1 MNGIRTLMFALFG
14 MLALSASACATV
26 GGGSQRVLRLHT
38 TPDYAK
44 ATVNGGE
51 EHGANSTIELSG
63 MGPYKIEFKKDGYYP
78 QTVVLDASLNLY
90 FFGNLILGPF
100 FPVGMLVD
108 VLTGAIHTVDH
119 PDVRVDL
126 KPIVVASDGLVAPS
140 KPEQATVT
148 PASMSMALTAEP
160 PPETQP
166 KKKVIAVMPMEISK
180 SADDAK
186 SIGESL
192 TDQLRV
198 SLASRGLRVIDR
210 GTQERAMAE
219 IIEDEKKRSYDDCT
233 DESCQIPL
241 GKALAATHILRTSL
255 SRFGRMCAMTAE
267 LIALRESV
275 TVRANTA
282 RGDCSEEGLLDV
294 ATALIA
300 GIE

>member
-1 MNGIRTLMFALFG
+1 MNLFRVLLLAV
-14 MLALSASACATV
+14 LALSASACATV

-44 ATVNGGE
+44 AVVNGGE

-78 QTVVLDASLNLY
+78 QTVVLDPSLNLY

-119 PDVRVDL
+119 PDVRIDL
-126 KPIVVASDGLVAPS
+126 KPIVVASGGLVVQ
-140 KPEQATVT
+140 EQASIT
-148 PASMSMALTAEP
+148 PASMSMPLTAAP
-160 PPETQP
+160 AASDA
-166 KKKVIAVMPMEISK
+166 KKIIAVMPVEVSK
-180 SADDAK
+180 SASDAM
-186 SIGESL
+186 SIAEPL

-210 GTQERAMAE
+210 GTQERALAE
-219 IIEDEKKRSYDDCT
+219 IIEDEKARSYDDCT

-282 RGDCSEEGLLDV
+282 RGECSEESLLDV
-294 ATALIA
+294 AMELIA